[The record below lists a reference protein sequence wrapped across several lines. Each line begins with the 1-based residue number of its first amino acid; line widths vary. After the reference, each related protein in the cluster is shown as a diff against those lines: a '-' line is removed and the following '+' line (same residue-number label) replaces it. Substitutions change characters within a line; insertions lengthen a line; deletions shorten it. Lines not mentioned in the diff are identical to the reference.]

1 MDEDHDVIFAVH
13 VGIWLWIKGENR
25 GSLFSREEIMWL
37 SLLELVFLIVFH
49 KLIMVFNIRALRT
62 RTNLLDCIKSIE
74 LDERSMGSSRT

>member
-1 MDEDHDVIFAVH
+1 M
-13 VGIWLWIKGENR
+13 L
-25 GSLFSREEIMWL
+25 L